1 MRNHLK
7 VSKVSLKRLYYVKLK
22 LLIYFCSDSAA
33 QLASSS
39 YTNPT
44 MQSASVY
51 SSPSNEY
58 QRPTTRPSYK
68 KPTTTTA
75 APQQQS
81 YNEPEQTYNAPSP
94 PSSTYNEPEQTY
106 NAPSPP
112 SSTYNQP
119 EQTYNAPSPPSTGYK
134 QPEQTYNAP
143 SPPSTG
149 YNQPEQT
156 YNAPSPPSTG
166 YKQPEQPTYQSTSNS
181 YDPPPADSPL
191 ASPEPSYSPPAPA
204 PSYNEPEIVEDNF
217 QYEEPAS
224 GYSAP
229 SDDSQSNLPK
239 RQASGFYV
247 GRPPIYTNAVG
258 TPDIWN
264 MFSQEWGGRVSR
276 RRGRLNR
283 RRRVSK
289 Y

>member
-1 MRNHLK
+1 
-7 VSKVSLKRLYYVKLK
+7 
-22 LLIYFCSDSAA
+22 
-33 QLASSS
+33 
-39 YTNPT
+39 

>member
-44 MQSASVY
+44 MQSPSVY

-94 PSSTYNEPEQTY
+94 PSSTYN
-106 NAPSPP
+106 
-112 SSTYNQP
+112 QP

-134 QPEQTYNAP
+134 QPEQSYNAP
-143 SPPSTG
+143 SPPSTA